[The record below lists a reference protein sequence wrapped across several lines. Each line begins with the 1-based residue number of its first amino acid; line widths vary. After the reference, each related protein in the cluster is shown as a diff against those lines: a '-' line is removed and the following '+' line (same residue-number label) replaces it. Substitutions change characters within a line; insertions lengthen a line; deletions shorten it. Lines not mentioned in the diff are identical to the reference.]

1 MRCAREARP
10 LGSGMQKARETG
22 RFSVEN
28 RPVLSLGNSP
38 HLEVRYP
45 FVSDIVRCA
54 C

>member
-10 LGSGMQKARETG
+10 LGSGVQKARATG
-22 RFSVEN
+22 RLSVKS
-28 RPVLSLGNSP
+28 RPILSLGNSQHFGVP
-38 HLEVRYP
+38 LP